1 MRRQEITQGWTLQ
14 VQGEK
19 ERIPAQVPG
28 SVYYDLLRT
37 GRMEDPFWRD
47 NEDEALKWMEKDFV
61 YETRFTP
68 ESGLFDTDEIR
79 LCFDGLDTIADIYLN
94 GCLLGR
100 ADNMHRAWAY
110 SVTGMLMRGENSL
123 KVSFHSPVKYI
134 RERYAE

>member
-47 NEDEALKWMEKDFV
+47 NEDEAL
-61 YETRFTP
+61 
-68 ESGLFDTDEIR
+68 
-79 LCFDGLDTIADIYLN
+79 
-94 GCLLGR
+94 
-100 ADNMHRAWAY
+100 
-110 SVTGMLMRGENSL
+110 
-123 KVSFHSPVKYI
+123 
-134 RERYAE
+134 

>member
-47 NEDEALKWMEKDFV
+47 NEDEALKWMEKDFI

-68 ESGLFDTDEIR
+68 ESGLLIQ
-79 LCFDGLDTIADIYLN
+79 
-94 GCLLGR
+94 
-100 ADNMHRAWAY
+100 
-110 SVTGMLMRGENSL
+110 MRSDF
-123 KVSFHSPVKYI
+123 V
-134 RERYAE
+134 